1 MPVFGDGKNFQF
13 LVQSFT
19 PAWEGE
25 EGGGEGEEGEGRG
38 EGGVDGGEGGVGGVG
53 GGGEHERVGGRCDWA
68 EYVCFCGTVN
78 LGPEA
83 EAPPPGTCC
92 SRCRRCTDE
101 SGHEACLPTPLCSP
115 VHLLH
120 LGHLLQQLGRVEIE

>member
-1 MPVFGDGKNFQF
+1 MEVFGDGKNFQF

-19 PAWEGE
+19 PACGGE
-25 EGGGEGEEGEGRG
+25 EGGGGG

-83 EAPPPGTCC
+83 EAPPPGT
-92 SRCRRCTDE
+92 S
-101 SGHEACLPTPLCSP
+101 
-115 VHLLH
+115 
-120 LGHLLQQLGRVEIE
+120 